1 MKMQRTDIAEIF
13 LEIFASV
20 PLTLENVFRSP
31 VYIDKVEK
39 EVVDLLLILRNK
51 GIFISMKCQMDPD
64 SRSGEKLSR
73 WVQKNANAALKQMRG
88 GIKTSKTREFRCS
101 HPRRGQVY
109 FKHKQID
116 PIQAL
121 IIIETLEEV
130 RLSES
135 MPLEIDSVPVAY
147 ISLNDFSNILHE
159 LRTINDLIL
168 YLDARCLICHD
179 LQRTIGIE
187 RDIFE
192 FYVLYE
198 GIPRKADSLYEIRKE
213 IRERQPELDSLIR
226 KRKASNQQ
234 AVIIEQLSE
243 RLSTRLVNYD
253 EGLAEE
259 IVGLYDLASSRSS
272 YLQMQD
278 ELCDLI
284 LDERRQ
290 LGNCLSNTIEM
301 ISEEDTETMVYQA
314 LHLDSKPDFLYI
326 FSTSKG
332 MTRNELL
339 KSCCD
344 LIQAGLS
351 YYKKTRGLLVNYT
364 QDRDNYETVLVS
376 SFKESLEHIKKG
388 EELFSKL
395 KMSALSIS
403 KL

>member
-1 MKMQRTDIAEIF
+1 MQRTDIAERF

-31 VYIDKVEK
+31 VYTDKIEK
-39 EVVDLLLILRNK
+39 EVVDLLLVLRNK

-64 SRSGEKLSR
+64 SRTGEKLTR
-73 WVQKNANAALKQMRG
+73 WVQKNANAALKQVRG
-88 GIKTSKTREFRCS
+88 GIKTSKTQEFRCS
-101 HPRRGQVY
+101 HPRRGQVH
-109 FKHKQID
+109 FRPKQID
-116 PIQAL
+116 PMRAL

-135 MPLEIDSVPVAY
+135 MPLEVASVPVSY
-147 ISLNDFSNILHE
+147 LSLNDFSNILHE

-168 YLDARCLICHD
+168 YLEARCLICHD

-187 RDIFE
+187 RYIFE
-192 FYVLYE
+192 FYILYE
-198 GIPRKADSLYEIRKE
+198 GMPRKADSLYDIRKE
-213 IRERQPELDSLIR
+213 IRDRKTELENLIK
-226 KRKASNQQ
+226 KRKASKQQ

-243 RLSTRLVNYD
+243 RLSTRLENYD

-259 IVGLYDLASSRSS
+259 IVGLFDQASSRSN
-272 YLQMQD
+272 YLLMQD

-290 LGNCLSNTIEM
+290 LGNCLSKTIEM
-301 ISEEDTETMVYQA
+301 ISEDDTETIVYQA
-314 LHLDSKPDFLYI
+314 LNLDSKQDFLYI

-376 SFKESLEHIKKG
+376 SFKDSLGSILKG
-388 EELFSKL
+388 GKFFSNL
-395 KMSALSIS
+395 KMSDLPIR
-403 KL
+403 KV